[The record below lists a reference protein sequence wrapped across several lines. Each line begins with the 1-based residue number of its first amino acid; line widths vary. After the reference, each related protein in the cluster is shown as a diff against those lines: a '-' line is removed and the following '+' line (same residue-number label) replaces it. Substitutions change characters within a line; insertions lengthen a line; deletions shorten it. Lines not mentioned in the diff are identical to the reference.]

1 MRNVERKQKKLNP
14 TLFLQYQVFKKNMKN
29 TLGTQKL
36 KMHEKCRTQTKN
48 TESNLI
54 FAISSFKKENYE
66 KHTGH
71 AKTTDA

>member
-1 MRNVERKQKKLNP
+1 
-14 TLFLQYQVFKKNMKN
+14 MKN

-36 KMHEKCRTQTKN
+36 KMHETCRTQTKN

>member
-1 MRNVERKQKKLNP
+1 MSKANNKYRIQPYLCN
-14 TLFLQYQVFKKNMKN
+14 QYSVVRMTNMKN